1 LFGFLAVFIGA
12 LTAVQ
17 SRLNGQLSKDIH
29 SGLAAA
35 LISFITGWIFLIV
48 LVFGIKKERDA
59 LKIIFHSVRH
69 RKLLIW
75 EITGG
80 VIGGFFVSVQ
90 SITVPVIGVALF
102 TISVVAGQTASS
114 LVVDKI
120 GLSPSGKKKIT
131 PPRVIAAAVTLV
143 SVFIAV
149 YPDLKSSTF
158 NIAALVAALI
168 VGTGVSVQQAFNGR
182 VVAISKSAL
191 ATTFL
196 NFLMG
201 ALIISVALAFQLVR
215 GLHIGALPHNPW
227 IYLGG
232 PIGLIFVA
240 VSAYI
245 IKGLG
250 VLNFILLSVTGQLTG
265 ALACDWI
272 APTHSGGISGYLIF
286 GTLLTLSSIAISK
299 RFEAKT
305 N

>member
-35 LISFITGWIFLIV
+35 LISFITGWIFLII
-48 LVFGIKKERDA
+48 LVFGIKKERKA
-59 LKIIFHSVRH
+59 LKLIFASIRH
-69 RKLLIW
+69 RKLLLW

-131 PPRVIAAAVTLV
+131 TPRVIAAVVTLI

-149 YPDLKSSTF
+149 FPDLKSATF
-158 NIAALVAALI
+158 NIAALIAALI

-182 VVAISKSAL
+182 VIALSKSAL
-191 ATTFL
+191 ATAFL

-201 ALIISVALAFQLVR
+201 AIVITIALTYQAIR
-215 GLHIGALPHNPW
+215 GLHIAPLPHNLW

-250 VLNFILLSVTGQLTG
+250 VLNFILLSVTGQLAG

-272 APTHSGGISGYLIF
+272 APTHSGGISPYLIF
-286 GTLLTLSSIAISK
+286 GTLLTLASIAISRK
-299 RFEAKT
+299 FETK
-305 N
+305 NS